1 MIAKITRVRKYLRTY
16 EYDIYRNEHT
26 EAKKNPIHREPKT

>member
-1 MIAKITRVRKYLRTY
+1 MIAKIAKVRTY
-16 EYDIYRNEHT
+16 VRTNMTNVYRNEHT